1 MNPTDLFLLQA
12 VNAAGPAFAFGFIL
26 GWVLAL
32 THLSGSSSRRK
43 DE

>member
-12 VNAAGPAFAFGFIL
+12 VSAAGPAFAFGFIL
-26 GWVLAL
+26 GWALAL
-32 THLSGSSSRRK
+32 THLSSSSSHNR

>member
-1 MNPTDLFLLQA
+1 MNHPDLFLVQVLT
-12 VNAAGPAFAFGFIL
+12 AASPAFAFGFIL

-32 THLSGSSSRRK
+32 THLGSSRSHDK